1 MIKTPQLESVTDFR
15 NNYKATF
22 EKLSNGPVFLLQR
35 TDIAAVLLSRLEYD
49 TLLEHIEELEDRI
62 AAQEYEERKAA
73 GDVTYRELSPAEIA
87 EWAGNAIPA

>member
-15 NNYKATF
+15 NNYKSTF

-49 TLLEHIEELEDRI
+49 TLLAHIEELEDRI

-73 GDVTYRELSPAEIA
+73 GTVTYHELSPAEIA
-87 EWAGNAIPA
+87 EWAGNAVPA